1 MSGHGGRPLGPVT
14 PPPEP
19 GSTSAV
25 YGETRFLGD
34 AVMHLANI
42 DRNLQRIAQALERIA
57 NTPRPRP

>member
-1 MSGHGGRPLGPVT
+1 
-14 PPPEP
+14 
-19 GSTSAV
+19 V